1 VKTPLFFRFDH
12 YTVRRVEERD
22 RAYLDQ
28 LTSADEEH
36 RERMNADFF
45 LQLLPGEDAWAVE
58 DPQGVV
64 VLYFKTQAAARIHMQ
79 FVVEDRELNRD
90 ILTKGMQW
98 LEGMLLQNNFR
109 EMLFDTKGRELRL
122 MAKRRLGFKDSPE
135 DLSKPLPPPWGVNGV
150 SGVGTTVQLPIRKVE

>member
-1 VKTPLFFRFDH
+1 MRTPLFFRFGN
-12 YTVRRVEERD
+12 YIVRRVEERD

-36 RERMNADFF
+36 RERMNANFF

-58 DPQGVV
+58 DPQSNV

-79 FVVEDRELNRD
+79 FVSEDRELNRD
-90 ILTKGMQW
+90 ILIRGMAW

-122 MAKRRLGFKDSPE
+122 MAKRRLGFEEAPE
-135 DLSKPLPPPWGVNGV
+135 DLSKPLPRPRGVNGV
-150 SGVGTTVQLPIRKVE
+150 EGVGTTVQQAIRKVG